1 MLGFRWTI
9 LWSSKRLPETVFA
22 DLVDNIYTSL
32 PPVTVIGA
40 ILASVGVLIATKDND
55 AVIWILT
62 VAAIAVTIG
71 RVFLILTYRRK
82 TNAERVR
89 DAALWERRY
98 AIGAYSFALVLGIFN
113 FRALSAGDPA
123 IAMLVT
129 SVVFGYGAGI
139 VARLGVRPV
148 ACSISL
154 ALAVVPTAAGYLTC
168 IASANDY
175 YVIAMFAWQALLLI
189 AFTIAGM
196 EAMSHIYRT
205 TLQQLLT
212 RQDLTILAGQDGLT
226 GLPNRTLLRA
236 RLNEGIVQM
245 RQGNTALAFHCLDL
259 DHFKPVNDTLGHA
272 AGDALLKLIAER
284 LNGILRVGDTVARIG
299 GDEFVVLQ
307 LGIHDN
313 DEARLLAH
321 RIIRVVSAPYVIDGH
336 DVRIGVSI
344 GVALAPHDGV
354 TFDRLAACGDAA
366 LYQAKH
372 KGRGCIVFAGEQPT
386 PGEAAT
392 AA

>member
-1 MLGFRWTI
+1 
-9 LWSSKRLPETVFA
+9 V
-22 DLVDNIYTSL
+22 
-32 PPVTVIGA
+32 
-40 ILASVGVLIATKDND
+40 
-55 AVIWILT
+55 
-62 VAAIAVTIG
+62 
-71 RVFLILTYRRK
+71 
-82 TNAERVR
+82 
-89 DAALWERRY
+89 
-98 AIGAYSFALVLGIFN
+98 FN

-123 IAMLVT
+123 VAMLVT

-154 ALAVVPTAAGYLTC
+154 ALAVGPTAAGYLNC
-168 IASANDY
+168 IASAGDY

-205 TLQQLLT
+205 TVQQLLT

-236 RLNEGIVQM
+236 RLNEGIVYM

-284 LNGILRVGDTVARIG
+284 LTGIMRIGDTVARVG

-307 LGIHDN
+307 VGISGE
-313 DEARLLAH
+313 DEVRLLGN
-321 RIIRVVSAPYVIDGH
+321 RIVRALSAPYVIDDQ

-344 GVALAPHDGV
+344 GIALAPRDGV
-354 TFDRLAACGDAA
+354 TFDRLAAGGDAA
-366 LYQAKH
+366 LYQAKR
-372 KGRGCIVFAGEQPT
+372 KGRGCVVFAGEPPA
-386 PGEAAT
+386 PGTAAT